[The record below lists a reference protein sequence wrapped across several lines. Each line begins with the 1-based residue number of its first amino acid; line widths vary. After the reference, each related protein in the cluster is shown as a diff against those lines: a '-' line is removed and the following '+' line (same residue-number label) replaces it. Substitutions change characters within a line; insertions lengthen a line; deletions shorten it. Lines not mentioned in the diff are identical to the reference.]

1 MILRTV
7 LKVWGWLSLVC
18 GAFTL
23 IMILSTVISPETTYY
38 PGSMGWVEWIGMGLL
53 SLGAARCIELL
64 ERKS

>member
-1 MILRTV
+1 MILRII

-18 GAFTL
+18 GIFNL
-23 IMILSTVISPETTYY
+23 IMELYAAINPATTYY

-53 SLGAARCIELL
+53 SLGVAHCIELL

>member
-1 MILRTV
+1 M
-7 LKVWGWLSLVC
+7 C